1 MELRA
6 ENISRRYFRKRG
18 EANFFEAVKPVSLTL
33 RGGKMTVLKGRS
45 GSGKT
50 TLLHML
56 AGLLNPSEGKV
67 FLDDTDLYALEDA
80 ELSRLRNEKIGVM
93 PQGRSA
99 VDTLTVYENILLPG
113 MLYGGTPRTEAAEC
127 WMDAL
132 DITGLKDA
140 MPAELSGG
148 ELRRMAIARTLTA
161 DPDVILAD
169 EPTGDLDNEN
179 TVIVLDALRQA
190 AKAGKA
196 VLVVSH
202 EDDVEAYADEIIR
215 MDAGSFT
222 GNESKMQPFP
232 SGCE

>member
-80 ELSRLRNEKIGVM
+80 ELSSTAV
-93 PQGRSA
+93 PPGR
-99 VDTLTVYENILLPG
+99 
-113 MLYGGTPRTEAAEC
+113 M
-127 WMDAL
+127 
-132 DITGLKDA
+132 
-140 MPAELSGG
+140 
-148 ELRRMAIARTLTA
+148 
-161 DPDVILAD
+161 
-169 EPTGDLDNEN
+169 
-179 TVIVLDALRQA
+179 RQ
-190 AKAGKA
+190 KAGWRHWISA
-196 VLVVSH
+196 
-202 EDDVEAYADEIIR
+202 ACG
-215 MDAGSFT
+215 M
-222 GNESKMQPFP
+222 
-232 SGCE
+232 

>member
-18 EANFFEAVKPVSLTL
+18 EANFFEAVRPVSLIL
-33 RGGKMTVLKGRS
+33 RGGEMTVLKGRS

-67 FLDDTDLYALEDA
+67 YLGETDLYALEDK
-80 ELSRLRNEKIGVM
+80 ELSRLRNKKIGVI

-113 MLYGGTPRTEAAEC
+113 MLYTGTPRTKTAEC
-127 WMDAL
+127 WMEAL
-132 DITGLKDA
+132 GIAELRDA

-148 ELRRMAIARTLTA
+148 ELRRMAIARTLTT
-161 DPDVILAD
+161 DPDVICFI
-169 EPTGDLDNEN
+169 GDD
-179 TVIVLDALRQA
+179 
-190 AKAGKA
+190 
-196 VLVVSH
+196 
-202 EDDVEAYADEIIR
+202 
-215 MDAGSFT
+215 
-222 GNESKMQPFP
+222 SKMQQTA
-232 SGCE
+232 GADE

>member
-6 ENISRRYFRKRG
+6 EGISRRYFRKHG
-18 EANFFEAVKPVSLTL
+18 EANYFEAVKPVSLTL
-33 RGGKMTVLKGRS
+33 EGGRLTVLNGKS

-50 TLLHML
+50 TLLNML
-56 AGLLNPSEGKV
+56 AGLLNPSDGRV
-67 FLDDTDLYALEDA
+67 LLDGTDLYALEDA
-80 ELSRLRNEKIGVM
+80 ELSRLRCAKIGVI

-113 MLYGGTPRTEAAEC
+113 LLYGGAPRTEEAES
-127 WMDAL
+127 WMEAL
-132 DITGLKDA
+132 GITDLRDA

-169 EPTGDLDNEN
+169 EPTGDLDSEN
-179 TVIVLDALRQA
+179 TAVVLTALRQA
-190 AKAGKA
+190 AQGGKA

-202 EDDVEAYADEIIR
+202 EDDAAAYADRVLR
-215 MDAGSFT
+215 MDGGKII
-222 GNESKMQPFP
+222 GNGEDTE
-232 SGCE
+232 GT

>member
-80 ELSRLRNEKIGVM
+80 ELSRVRNEKIGVI

-113 MLYGGTPRTEAAEC
+113 LLYGGTPRTDAAES
-127 WMDAL
+127 WMEAL
-132 DITGLKDA
+132 DISNL
-140 MPAELSGG
+140 
-148 ELRRMAIARTLTA
+148 
-161 DPDVILAD
+161 PDVILAD

-202 EDDVEAYADEIIR
+202 EDDVEAYADEVIR
-215 MDAGSFT
+215 MDAGSFIADGSKT
-222 GNESKMQPFP
+222 QQPSSANE
-232 SGCE
+232 

>member
-18 EANFFEAVKPVSLTL
+18 EANFFEAVKPVSLTV

-80 ELSRLRNEKIGVM
+80 ELSRVRNEKIGVV

-113 MLYGGTPRTEAAEC
+113 LLYGGTPPDGSGRRLDGGAGYQQPAGCDARGTIRGRAAQDGYRT
-127 WMDAL
+127 DA
-132 DITGLKDA
+132 DRR
-140 MPAELSGG
+140 SGRDPG
-148 ELRRMAIARTLTA
+148 GRTH
-161 DPDVILAD
+161 
-169 EPTGDLDNEN
+169 
-179 TVIVLDALRQA
+179 R
-190 AKAGKA
+190 
-196 VLVVSH
+196 
-202 EDDVEAYADEIIR
+202 
-215 MDAGSFT
+215 
-222 GNESKMQPFP
+222 
-232 SGCE
+232 

>member
-18 EANFFEAVKPVSLTL
+18 EANFFEAVRPVSLTL
-33 RGGKMTVLKGRS
+33 RSGELTVLKGRS

-56 AGLLNPSEGKV
+56 AGLLNPSDGKV
-67 FLDDTDLYALEDA
+67 FLDETDLYALEDQ
-80 ELSRLRNEKIGVM
+80 ELSRLRNEKIGVI

-113 MLYGGTPRTEAAEC
+113 LLYGGRLRTEAADC
-127 WMDAL
+127 WMEALGIAGLRDAL
-132 DITGLKDA
+132 
-140 MPAELSGG
+140 PAELSGG

-161 DPDVILAD
+161 DPEVILAD
-169 EPTGDLDNEN
+169 EPTGDLDDEN
-179 TVIVLDALRQA
+179 TEIVLNALREA

-202 EDDVEAYADEIIR
+202 EDDAEAYADAVIHK
-215 MDAGSFT
+215 DAGGFI
-222 GNESKMQPFP
+222 GGDSKTQQP
-232 SGCE
+232 SSSCE

>member
-80 ELSRLRNEKIGVM
+80 ELSRVRNEKIGVV

-113 MLYGGTPRTEAAEC
+113 LLYGGKSRTDAAES
-127 WMDAL
+127 WMEAL
-132 DITGLKDA
+132 DISSLRDV

-202 EDDVEAYADEIIR
+202 EDDVEAYADEVIR
-215 MDAGSFT
+215 MDAGSFIAD
-222 GNESKMQPFP
+222 GSKMQQP
-232 SGCE
+232 SSVNE

>member
-18 EANFFEAVKPVSLTL
+18 EANFFEAVRPVSLIL
-33 RGGKMTVLKGRS
+33 RGGEMTVLKGRS

-56 AGLLNPSEGKV
+56 AGLLQPSEGRV
-67 FLDDTDLYALEDA
+67 LLGDTDLYALEDNQ
-80 ELSRLRNEKIGVM
+80 LSRLRNEKIGVI

-99 VDTLTVYENILLPG
+99 VDTLTVYENIVLPG
-113 MLYGGTPRTEAAEC
+113 ILYGGMPRTEAAEG
-127 WMDAL
+127 WMEAL
-132 DITGLKDA
+132 DISSLRDA

-161 DPDVILAD
+161 DPAVILAD

-179 TVIVLDALRQA
+179 TEIVLNALKQA

-202 EDDVEAYADEIIR
+202 EDDAEAFADRVLHMEN
-215 MDAGSFT
+215 
-222 GNESKMQPFP
+222 GNLTES
-232 SGCE
+232 